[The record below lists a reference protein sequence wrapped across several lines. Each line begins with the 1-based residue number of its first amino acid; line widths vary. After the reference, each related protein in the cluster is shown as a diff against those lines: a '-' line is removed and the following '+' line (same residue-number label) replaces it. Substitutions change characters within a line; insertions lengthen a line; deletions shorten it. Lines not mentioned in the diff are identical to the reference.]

1 MKYNCESHKDSLS
14 LYYNTLKDEL
24 SNMITFLLIL
34 YIGLAIMNGIVI
46 ARNNTDAET
55 VNEVDRSKGFLKPYT
70 LTIFS
75 SVITIL
81 LFMESNVVMGCLFAL
96 NVLLDLRQ
104 KA

>member
-1 MKYNCESHKDSLS
+1 M
-14 LYYNTLKDEL
+14 T
-24 SNMITFLLIL
+24 TLLIVL

-75 SVITIL
+75 SLISIL
-81 LFMESNVVMGCLFAL
+81 FFMESNVVMGCLMIITF
-96 NVLLDLRQ
+96 LLDLRQ

>member
-1 MKYNCESHKDSLS
+1 
-14 LYYNTLKDEL
+14 
-24 SNMITFLLIL
+24 MITFLIVL
-34 YIGLAIMNGIVI
+34 YIGLAIMNGIAI
-46 ARNNTDAET
+46 ARNNPDAET
-55 VNEVDRSKGFLKPYT
+55 VKEVDRTKGFLKPYT

-81 LFMESNVVMGCLFAL
+81 FFMESNVVMGCLMII

>member
-1 MKYNCESHKDSLS
+1 
-14 LYYNTLKDEL
+14 
-24 SNMITFLLIL
+24 MITFLIVL

-46 ARNNTDAET
+46 ARNNPDAET

-75 SVITIL
+75 SVISIL
-81 LFMESNVVMGCLFAL
+81 FFMESNVVMGCVFII
-96 NVLLDLRQ
+96 NVILDLRI

>member
-1 MKYNCESHKDSLS
+1 M
-14 LYYNTLKDEL
+14 T
-24 SNMITFLLIL
+24 TFLIVL

-46 ARNNTDAET
+46 TRNNPDVET
-55 VNEVDRSKGFLKPYT
+55 VNDVDRSKGFLKPYT

-75 SVITIL
+75 SLISIL
-81 LFMESNVVMGCLFAL
+81 FFMESNVVMGCLFAL

>member
-1 MKYNCESHKDSLS
+1 M
-14 LYYNTLKDEL
+14 T
-24 SNMITFLLIL
+24 TFLIVL

-46 ARNNTDAET
+46 ARNNPDAET

-70 LTIFS
+70 LTILS

-81 LFMESNVVMGCLFAL
+81 FFMESNVVMGCLFII
-96 NVLLDLRQ
+96 NVVLDLRV